1 MRKRCQ
7 HRERRLQ
14 RPHLRPHPR
23 NVAQR
28 SISIESMPP
37 RYRLAGPRETRGRT
51 YPSFERAAAARSLV
65 PGRAAAKRAR
75 EDDDQMSTAIKNSV
89 EDEGPSSFHPEHME
103 LAMAADEATTAQ
115 AAHSRYCF
123 ICMEEPLTAN
133 VGGLATVSH
142 VDRDYLMT
150 CAHKVCSNCAPG
162 YLHDAEKKEGERGFD
177 VAPKQ
182 CVTVLE
188 PPNRTRTP
196 EPGTSARS

>member
-1 MRKRCQ
+1 M
-7 HRERRLQ
+7 
-14 RPHLRPHPR
+14 
-23 NVAQR
+23 
-28 SISIESMPP
+28 
-37 RYRLAGPRETRGRT
+37 
-51 YPSFERAAAARSLV
+51 

-188 PPNRTRTP
+188 PPNRAPVRVANVHRGRCTGVPRV
-196 EPGTSARS
+196 ARSTTASSTRRQMATPKCCAWWPERRGRRSEQHKQRRARSTP